1 MEATDLNIDINVY
14 LAPPAAA
21 QLEAARTRL
30 NLMFGGFA
38 FAALGCCVLLG
49 LRIRDLM
56 AADALPDWMAD
67 WPVLLLAAALLLFI
81 WKLVKLWKFAGRIE
95 DTAPITCKAIMEG
108 SDSATVKAYCKAVK
122 QQGRMLTMEEAEAL
136 MALCTSEASIEKIAA
151 VYEKDNE
158 VSGWP
163 PSWHVH

>member
-1 MEATDLNIDINVY
+1 MEITDLNIDINIY

-21 QLEAARTRL
+21 QLASARTRL
-30 NLMFGGFA
+30 NLMFGGYA
-38 FAALGCCVLLG
+38 FASLGCCVVLG
-49 LRIRDLM
+49 LRIRDLI
-56 AADALPDWMAD
+56 AADALQDWIAD
-67 WPVLLLAAALLLFI
+67 WPVLLPAAALLVFI
-81 WKLVKLWKFAGRIE
+81 WKLTQLGKFAGRIE
-95 DTAPITCKAIMEG
+95 DTAPITCKAIMDG

-158 VSGWP
+158 ASGWP
-163 PSWHVH
+163 PSWH